1 MAERY
6 PVVLVHGYSDKG
18 ASFGRW
24 KEFLAQK
31 GYLAE
36 EISIC
41 NYESLTNEVTIK
53 DIAEGFDRALRTQ
66 AHLATDQ
73 PFSAIVHSTGML
85 VIRSWLTTYEARRGR
100 LKHLIALAPATFGSP
115 LAHQG
120 RSLLGALIKGNRVIG
135 PDFMEAGDL
144 ILDGLELGSRF
155 TWDLAHQDIL
165 SDQPYYGSDP
175 DSPYVY
181 IFCGASAYTGLNSLV
196 NQPGTDGTVRWA
208 GCALNTRKIT
218 IDLSREPPSS
228 KQRDEAAGGAPPTL
242 DGQQESGTGPG
253 SPSPIDPEKTR
264 VSGSRVA
271 EGLLPMPFWP
281 IEGKNHGTIL
291 SDPGPILEELV
302 FEALQARDAEAFAAW
317 QQNAEGKTKP
327 AKAQI
332 EEWQQFVVRMVDERG
347 DPIQD
352 YHLELYTVAPD
363 GTERA
368 FGVELDEHAYAADKS
383 FRCLHVNLTTLL
395 PRLAALSGHEL
406 WVRVI
411 ASSGSTLVG
420 YHGVRSEKF
429 TEGMKEMDSEGKWDA
444 KIRLELNDKSGM
456 TLFYPFTTT
465 FVEIKLNRDP
475 IPFGEGPNRLV
486 NILP

>member
-1 MAERY
+1 MAERF
-6 PVVLVHGYSDKG
+6 PVVLIHGYSDKG
-18 ASFGRW
+18 AAFGRW
-24 KEFLAQK
+24 KEFLTAK
-31 GYLAE
+31 NYPAE
-36 EISIC
+36 EISLC

-53 DIAEGFDRALRTQ
+53 DIAEGFDRALRTK

-85 VIRSWLTTYEARRGR
+85 VIRSWLSTYEARRGR

-115 LAHQG
+115 LAHKG

-155 TWDLAHQDIL
+155 TWELTDKDLL
-165 SDQPYYGSDP
+165 SAQPYYGSGP

-181 IFCGASAYTGLNSLV
+181 IFCGIEGYTGLHSLV

-218 IDLSREPPSS
+218 IDLSREPLAPTDGG
-228 KQRDEAAGGAPPTL
+228 KAAVSAPATP
-242 DGQQESGTGPG
+242 DGLPESGTGPG
-253 SPSPIDPEKTR
+253 SPSPADPGRTR

-271 EGLLPMPFWP
+271 EDLLPMPFWP

-291 SDPGPILEELV
+291 SEPGPILEDLV
-302 FEALQARDAEAFAAW
+302 FEALQVRDAEGFAAW
-317 QQNAEGKTKP
+317 QQNADDKTKL
-327 AKAQI
+327 AKGKI

-347 DPIQD
+347 DSVQD
-352 YHLELYTVAPD
+352 YHLELYAVAPD
-363 GTERA
+363 GTEEP
-368 FGVELDEHAYAADKS
+368 FEIELDEHAYGADKS
-383 FRCLHVNLTTLL
+383 FRCFHVNLTTLH

-420 YHGVRSEKF
+420 YHGVKSEKF
-429 TEGMKEMDSEGKWDA
+429 TQGMKEMVVEGKWDA
-444 KIRLELNDKSGM
+444 KIRLELDAKSEM
-456 TLFYPFTTT
+456 KLFFPFTTT

-475 IPFGEGPNRLV
+475 IPFGEGPNKLV
-486 NILP
+486 TF